1 MVISELAMTRT
12 ALPEIQPRPLP
23 HLRQLGALATVALLL
38 LGSIGTA
45 DAHAHLKSASPP
57 VDGVVATSPGEVT
70 ATFTEK
76 LEAKLSSLVVTD
88 KGGRAVSTGEVRLPA
103 GSDGKTLAVTVPALP
118 AGIYTVQWTAASVDT
133 HKTTGSFSFAV
144 KP

>member
-1 MVISELAMTRT
+1 MVISELAL
-12 ALPEIQPRPLP
+12 APLPEIRPRRLPPLS
-23 HLRQLGALATVALLL
+23 QLGALATIALLL
-38 LGSIGTA
+38 LGSIGAA

-57 VDGVVATSPGEVT
+57 VDGVVAAAPGEVT
-70 ATFTEK
+70 VTFTEK

-88 KGGRAVSTGEVRLPA
+88 KGGRAVSTGEVRLAA
-103 GSDGKTLAVTVPALP
+103 GGDGKTLAVTVPVLP
-118 AGIYTVQWTAASVDT
+118 AGTYTVQWTAASVDT